1 MKINQF
7 YVDDVIK
14 RAINEDINY
23 IDVSSALVIDELQM
37 STAVLLSKADGIL
50 CGLDVA
56 LRVFT
61 LLDEDF
67 KSKIYKNDGDQL
79 KKGDIIAELT
89 GHTTALLGGERT
101 ALNLLQHMSGIAT
114 ATAKA
119 VSLCAGS
126 KACIAD
132 TRKTLPGLRAL
143 QKYAVMV
150 GGGKNH
156 RFNLSDA
163 AMLKDNHIDAA
174 GSITNAITRL
184 REKAGH
190 MLKIEVET
198 RNLDE
203 VKEALQ
209 VGADVI
215 MLDNMSVA
223 DMEKAVQMA
232 DGKAVFEAS
241 GNITDETIAAVAK
254 TGVDIISIG
263 ALTHSVKA
271 FDISMKIK

>member
-23 IDVSSALVIDELQM
+23 IDVSSALVIDEQQM

-67 KSKIYKNDGDQL
+67 ESKIYKNDGDQL

-119 VSLCAGS
+119 VSLCVGS